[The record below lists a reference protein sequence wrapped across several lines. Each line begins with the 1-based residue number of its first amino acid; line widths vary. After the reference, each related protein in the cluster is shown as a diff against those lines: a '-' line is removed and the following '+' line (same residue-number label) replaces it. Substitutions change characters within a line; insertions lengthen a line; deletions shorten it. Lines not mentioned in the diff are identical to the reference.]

1 MKKEINY
8 LIVYAV
14 TVVFATIIAISVER
28 KEPKVISVKIAKV
41 FIKKPEVDWSNID
54 NPKKKEYLEHLY
66 NTSK

>member
-8 LIVYAV
+8 LIVYAL

-28 KEPKVISVKIAKV
+28 KESKVTSVKIAKM
-41 FIKKPEVDWSNID
+41 FIKKREVDWSNID